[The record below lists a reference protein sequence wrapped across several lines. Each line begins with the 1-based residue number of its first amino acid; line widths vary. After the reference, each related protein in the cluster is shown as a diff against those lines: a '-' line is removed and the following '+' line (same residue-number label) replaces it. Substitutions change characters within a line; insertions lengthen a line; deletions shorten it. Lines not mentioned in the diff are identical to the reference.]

1 MNRELKEY
9 IENNIFKSYS
19 KNEQAHDVNHI
30 KSVIKRCEEL
40 SENLDINQDML
51 YVIAS
56 YHDIGHYIN
65 AKKHEIIS
73 AEIMMKDEN
82 LKRFFNAEQLKII
95 KEAIE
100 DHRASSEKEPR
111 SIYGKLISSVDRNID
126 IDNSIERCYY
136 YGKNHYPELNEEQL
150 MERIYLHIQKKYGM
164 NGYAKFYFNDEKY
177 NNYLKEVDRLLNN
190 KEELDK
196 RIKKQ
201 FKLY

>member
-1 MNRELKEY
+1 MYY